1 MAVRGHGSLVARSL
15 YDKFYG
21 KHLPFEAH
29 MGALVTGKKVLPFLS
44 CIVYSKAPR
53 ELLVVLLTI

>member
-29 MGALVTGKKVLPFLS
+29 MGALVTGKKVLPFCL
-44 CIVYSKAPR
+44 A
-53 ELLVVLLTI
+53 